1 MVVEPGA
8 FRTDFAGRSLT
19 QRPRRSVTTR
29 PRRRPRRK
37 KHDTVHGTQPGD
49 PAIIAAAE
57 FPGRPALLVLGQDAL
72 NSFQGVLDAERAE
85 VNTWENVTVR
95 AGFSR

>member
-1 MVVEPGA
+1 
-8 FRTDFAGRSLT
+8 
-19 QRPRRSVTTR
+19 VTTR
-29 PRRRPRRK
+29 PRPRRK